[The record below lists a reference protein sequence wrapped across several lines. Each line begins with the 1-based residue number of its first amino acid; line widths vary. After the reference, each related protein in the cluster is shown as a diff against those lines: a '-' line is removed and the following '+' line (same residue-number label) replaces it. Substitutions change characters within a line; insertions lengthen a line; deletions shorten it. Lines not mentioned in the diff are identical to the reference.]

1 MKESTNKALFFAGL
15 FLFLQVNIS
24 FGYVAG
30 RAGHDETSVRKA
42 RDEEGHTSTNP
53 DETEVR
59 NHKDEKSHK
68 LMNPDDDLKGVCV
81 LANSACMDGESKAIK
96 TFTNINNQPGCD
108 EKCTETVG
116 CNW

>member
-15 FLFLQVNIS
+15 FLFLQVNTS

-42 RDEEGHTSTNP
+42 RDEEGH
-53 DETEVR
+53 
-59 NHKDEKSHK
+59 K
-68 LMNPDDDLKGVCV
+68 LMNPEVRKDDDLKGVCV